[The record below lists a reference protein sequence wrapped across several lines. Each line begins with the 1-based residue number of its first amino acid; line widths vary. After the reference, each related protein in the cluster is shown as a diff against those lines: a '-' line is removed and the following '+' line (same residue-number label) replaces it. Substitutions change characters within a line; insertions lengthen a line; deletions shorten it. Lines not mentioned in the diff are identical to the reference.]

1 MILDYNLFKC
11 HTLWWNGWI
20 NNTTSLSIIIPV
32 LCIETALAT
41 TTYTHRHTSS
51 QKNHKTS
58 NRGRN
63 LIIFGKNK
71 VFSFWIES
79 EIGQVWK
86 LNLAAALCSKIIKMM
101 LWWCWYTNLFINKHF
116 NRLRLQR
123 RFNFASFFLRLVNC
137 AEHKFCCIF
146 VNGRPAPNKKS
157 PSKNDCSGR
166 VFTFGAFTA
175 LAQNSCVLRLG
186 C

>member
-1 MILDYNLFKC
+1 MHWDSPC
-11 HTLWWNGWI
+11 HYHLHTQ
-20 NNTTSLSIIIPV
+20 
-32 LCIETALAT
+32 
-41 TTYTHRHTSS
+41 TH
-51 QKNHKTS
+51 QFPKKKHKTS
-58 NRGRN
+58 NRGQN

-71 VFSFWIES
+71 VLSFWIES
-79 EIGQVWK
+79 ELGQVCK

-116 NRLRLQR
+116 NSLEAAAQIQFHFVFSPSRIC
-123 RFNFASFFLRLVNC
+123 SK
-137 AEHKFCCIF
+137 HKFCCIF